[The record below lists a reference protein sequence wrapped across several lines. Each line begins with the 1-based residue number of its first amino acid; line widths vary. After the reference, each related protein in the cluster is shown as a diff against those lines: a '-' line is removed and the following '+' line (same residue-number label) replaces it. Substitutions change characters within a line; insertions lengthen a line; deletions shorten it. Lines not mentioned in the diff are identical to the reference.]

1 MEAWKR
7 RMFRARSWFYRKT
20 PQKHQKTHTHG
31 SMKKTNVSSEVL
43 SLPKNLEKCAPRA
56 HTFWAPKYTPKWV
69 QEQPKTGSLFGVIFG
84 LILGSLLGVFWVP
97 SGPQAWPRRGLE
109 EPKRAKWSSER
120 PKRQLSKSGFR
131 ISPSAFFPS
140 WDPPRR
146 PQEAQKT
153 AKERPE
159 GAPMPKKRSPNASLK
174 KNWFWDHFWNHF
186 GDHFGAKIEA
196 KTRPETE
203 PIFETRLL

>member
-7 RMFRARSWFYRKT
+7 RMFRARSWLYRK
-20 PQKHQKTHTHG
+20 K
-31 SMKKTNVSSEVL
+31 SKKGPSDPSVL
-43 SLPKNLEKCAPRA
+43 GPTTDPKMGPRA
-56 HTFWAPKYTPKWV
+56 AQNWLPFWTHFWSK
-69 QEQPKTGSLFGVIFG
+69 FGVAFG
-84 LILGSLLGVFWVP
+84 SFWVP
-97 SGPQAWPRRGLE
+97 SGPQDWPGRGLE
-109 EPKRAKWSSER
+109 EPKRAKWSPR
-120 PKRQLSKSGFR
+120 GQKDDYQKSGFR
-131 ISPSAFFPS
+131 IGLSAFFHS

-159 GAPMPKKRSPNASLK
+159 GAQKPKKRAPNASLK
-174 KNWFWDHFWNHF
+174 KNCFWDHFWDHF